1 MSGERGSVTLWM
13 VGMVA
18 VVMAVGGI
26 AVDLW
31 RGLSAHRELAS
42 LVDAAAV
49 AAGSGIDEG
58 SWRLEGKLALDP
70 VAVSDRVSA
79 AVAAQSP
86 AAGVTV
92 SVETSPDGSEATV
105 AGASSVELTLL
116 GLLVDGDLDLSARAT
131 VSPTLSP

>member
-1 MSGERGSVTLWM
+1 MWM
-13 VGMVA
+13 VGLVA
-18 VVMAVGGI
+18 VVLAVGGI

-49 AAGSGIDEG
+49 AAGSGIDE
-58 SWRLEGKLALDP
+58 SMWRLEGELVLDP
-70 VAVSDRVSA
+70 EAVSGRVSA

-86 AAGVTV
+86 PGGVTV

-105 AGASSVELTLL
+105 TGASSVELTLL
-116 GLLVDGDLDLSARAT
+116 GLLVDGELDLSARAT

>member
-1 MSGERGSVTLWM
+1 MWM
-13 VGMVA
+13 VGLMA

-31 RGLSAHRELAS
+31 RALSAHRELAS

-49 AAGSGIDEG
+49 AAGSGIDEDI
-58 SWRLEGKLALDP
+58 WRLEGELVLDP
-70 VAVSDRVSA
+70 AVVSDQVSA

-86 AAGVTV
+86 VASVTV

-105 AGASSVELTLL
+105 VGASSVELTLL
-116 GLLVDGDLDLSARAT
+116 GLLVDGDLYLSARAT
-131 VSPTLSP
+131 ASPAISP